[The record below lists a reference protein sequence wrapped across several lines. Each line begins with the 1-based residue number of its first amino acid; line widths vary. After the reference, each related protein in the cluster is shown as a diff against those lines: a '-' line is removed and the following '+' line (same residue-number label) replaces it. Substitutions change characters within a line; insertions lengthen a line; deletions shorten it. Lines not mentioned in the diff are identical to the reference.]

1 MIFISHYVKLL
12 TKDLLRNHKTK
23 PLNDSKP
30 SQVFVPS
37 AFSDYLVALQQHLAV
52 PACTSGSPASDIW
65 VGTEQA
71 EQPPCLGPRNR
82 KCSDLGMLAEHS
94 FIFFSVQLALI

>member
-30 SQVFVPS
+30 SQVFVPF
-37 AFSDYLVALQQHLAV
+37 AFSDYLVGLAAALSSACLHLWF
-52 PACTSGSPASDIW
+52 TS
-65 VGTEQA
+65 
-71 EQPPCLGPRNR
+71 L
-82 KCSDLGMLAEHS
+82 
-94 FIFFSVQLALI
+94 